1 MVSLKVDIN
10 NLIQHYRSYYNY
22 DYSNVELI
30 GFDCFSMENLIQF
43 ARKKQSIFSKYAWAI
58 IIDRI
63 DSSLLSDE
71 LIDILCQQ
79 EIELIS
85 LGHKN
90 LSSKNLLKIYNKE
103 NHCIE
108 AFQSALNQDIYNNSV
123 SLDMFKQT
131 YCIYKDK
138 YAFMYC
144 LDQYFLQINDDIM
157 TQKKVMILADYL
169 QNNLGVE
176 QIYDRCISY
185 FQIKKAEDEKELHS
199 YYSSDDLLVLI
210 SLVRNKNA
218 DTKKLYIILDRPLKY
233 EKLSEKQMYQQIIY
247 TIKLRQAI
255 DK

>member
-1 MVSLKVDIN
+1 
-10 NLIQHYRSYYNY
+10 
-22 DYSNVELI
+22 
-30 GFDCFSMENLIQF
+30 
-43 ARKKQSIFSKYAWAI
+43 
-58 IIDRI
+58 
-63 DSSLLSDE
+63 
-71 LIDILCQQ
+71 
-79 EIELIS
+79 
-85 LGHKN
+85 
-90 LSSKNLLKIYNKE
+90 
-103 NHCIE
+103 
-108 AFQSALNQDIYNNSV
+108 
-123 SLDMFKQT
+123 
-131 YCIYKDK
+131 
-138 YAFMYC
+138 
-144 LDQYFLQINDDIM
+144 M